1 MRTPSL
7 LPVLALFSAA
17 LSSPLGAQATLRVT
31 SANIVLPTPTAYEYD
46 AGYSRIGE
54 LTYEVTGCPVE
65 RSCSV
70 GLWAA
75 SASFGAGLDIE
86 RVEWRLDGGGGD
98 RWTPLSTLPSDDNVE
113 IVGGDIARGTIHF
126 RVRLAWNE
134 DVGGRSYLGHLR
146 LGLTQR

>member
-1 MRTPSL
+1 MRVSAL
-7 LPVLALFSAA
+7 LPVLALSSAA
-17 LSSPLGAQATLRVT
+17 LSAPLAAQATLRVT
-31 SANIVLPTPTAYEYD
+31 SANISLPTPTVHEYD

-54 LTYEVTGCPVE
+54 LTYEVTGCPVG

-86 RVEWRLDGGGGD
+86 RVEWRLIGGRGD
-98 RWTPLSTLPSDDNVE
+98 RWTPLSTLPSEDNVE
-113 IVGGDIARGTIHF
+113 VVGAEIARGTIHF